1 MCLTGGKPTD
11 PGTFEEYSL
20 KNKEA
25 GGGEATRA
33 DYDAAVKRWQ
43 GSDEFKTQQETKAA
57 ETEIDVAE
65 KTETQKTAE
74 AKEKAMEEKIATVTA
89 PVSTMEPDAPAKRRQ
104 EETKLSVEAPK
115 SQPAAI
121 STEPLPEAPAA
132 KEMVADTP
140 EGSLIKKRK
149 QKQMDLISGLSKKRS
164 RARGRRSLITGK
176 SGGGIGYYSRFFT

>member
-1 MCLTGGKPTD
+1 MCLTGGKAAD
-11 PGTFEEYSL
+11 PGTYEEWRM
-20 KNKEA
+20 KDKTA
-25 GGGEATRA
+25 GNDGSRVR
-33 DYDAAVKRWQ
+33 YDDAVKRWQ
-43 GSDEFKTQQETKAA
+43 GSDEYKTQQETKAA

-89 PVSTMEPDAPAKRRQ
+89 PVSTMEPEAPAKRRQ
-104 EETKLSVEAPK
+104 EETKVSVEPPK
-115 SQPAAI
+115 SESTAV
-121 STEPLPEAPAA
+121 STEPLVEEPAA
-132 KEMVADTP
+132 KEMVANTP

-149 QKQMDLISGLSKKRS
+149 QEQRELISGLSKKRS

>member
-1 MCLTGGKPTD
+1 MCLTGAKPTN
-11 PGTFEEYSL
+11 PGSYEEYRVR
-20 KNKEA
+20 EATA
-25 GGGEATRA
+25 GGDPSRRG
-33 DYDAAVKRWQ
+33 YDAAVKRWQ
-43 GSDEFKTQQETKAA
+43 NSDEFKEQQKSKAA
-57 ETEIDVAE
+57 ESEIDVAE
-65 KTETQKTAE
+65 KTEAQKTAE

-89 PVSTMEPDAPAKRRQ
+89 PVSTMESKAPAKRRQ
-104 EETKLSVEAPK
+104 EETKLSVE
-115 SQPAAI
+115 
-121 STEPLPEAPAA
+121 EPLPEAPAA